1 MVKKEH
7 NSNDDTIET
16 QARKAD
22 VIDRHVGKKLREHR
36 RMLEMS
42 QQDVSELLGISYQQI
57 QKYESGANRISAGRL
72 YTLAYIMQIPVHKF
86 FEGLPPAGQLITKTQ
101 ADMHPASATDQYTS
115 DYANNRSQ
123 EVTQALETLVQAIQR
138 SSYP

>member
-1 MVKKEH
+1 MVKKDQ

-72 YTLAYIMQIPVHKF
+72 YTLAYIMQVPVHKF
-86 FEGLPPAGQLITKTQ
+86 FEGLPPAGQLITNAS
-101 ADMHPASATDQYTS
+101 ADTHSASATDQYN
-115 DYANNRSQ
+115 ANCAHTKNP